1 MKMKKAIGFVALI
14 IWASYG
20 NGQKVASFTTAD
32 YVRALKHATDVMV
45 NDATSPVA
53 AARYYAYINLAANET
68 VAIFDNRQPHF
79 TGVVKGLN
87 NFTIPDSLTKN
98 SDPQLAVILALYKS
112 ASRLLPS
119 GLLLKKN
126 IDSLTSVARQRKV
139 SSKKINNTVVFVD
152 LLVNQMMQ
160 FALADGFVRLSGY
173 RKFTPLPGDEYWQP
187 TAPGFMSAIEPYWY
201 TLRTFMLDS
210 CSQFAGAPP
219 HTYSADSSTLF
230 FKELK
235 EVYETGKMLS
245 KEQSEIANFWDCNP
259 FALQQLGHL
268 EFGLKKISPGGHWM
282 GITGIACKK
291 QKLSISKTAYVHA
304 MVSIGIAD
312 AFISSWNNKYK
323 YSRVRPVTAIK
334 KLIDRSWSPLLQTPP
349 FPEYTS
355 AHSVISTTASTI
367 LTYLFGDHFS
377 FTDDTEVE
385 FGLPTRKFN
394 SFSTASKEA
403 AISRLYGGIHFRDAI
418 ENGVKEGEQI
428 GRFIIIHAPGNGPH
442 KSAGIL
448 QSNIINDKQ
457 AAASIH
463 EN

>member
-1 MKMKKAIGFVALI
+1 MMKKGIGLVALF
-14 IWASYG
+14 IWTCSGY
-20 NGQKVASFTTAD
+20 GQKTTPFSTVD

-68 VAIFDNRQPHF
+68 AGLFDSQQPHF
-79 TGVVKGLN
+79 TGIVKGLN
-87 NFTIPDSLTKN
+87 NLTIPDSITKN
-98 SDPQLAVILALYKS
+98 SDPELAVILALYKS

-126 IDSLTSVARQRKV
+126 IDSLTSVARERKI
-139 SSKKINNTVVFVD
+139 SSKKINITVAFVD
-152 LLVNQMMQ
+152 LLVNQVMQ
-160 FALADGFVRLSGY
+160 YALADGFVRLSGY
-173 RKFTPLPGDEYWQP
+173 RKFTPLQGDEYWQP
-187 TAPGFMSAIEPYWY
+187 TAPGFMSAIEPYWQ

-210 CSQFAGAPP
+210 CSQFAGDPP
-219 HTYSADSSTLF
+219 HKYSTDTSTLF
-230 FKELK
+230 FKELR
-235 EVYETGKMLS
+235 EVYDISKKLS
-245 KEQSEIANFWDCNP
+245 KQQAAIANFWDCNP
-259 FALQQLGHL
+259 FALQQVGHL

-291 QKLSISKTAYVHA
+291 QKLPLSKTAYVHA

-312 AFISSWNNKYK
+312 AFISCWNNKYK

-355 AHSVISTTASTI
+355 GHSVISTTASTI
-367 LTYLFGDHFS
+367 LTYLFGESFS
-377 FTDDTEVE
+377 FNDDTEVE
-385 FGLPTRKFN
+385 FGLPARKFN
-394 SFSTASKEA
+394 SFSLASNEA

-428 GRFIIIHAPGNGPH
+428 GRFVITRGPGKAAINN
-442 KSAGIL
+442 SVGIL
-448 QSNIINDKQ
+448 RSNINNDQ
-457 AAASIH
+457 QHAASIH
-463 EN
+463 EK